1 MKKRSYYSNLK
12 NPTANRMLKALAGY
26 YGVEKDEVVELLVR
40 LMYKVHFGGRLYPE
54 LELEFKG
61 YNSTLIGLIVEEARA
76 GGRVAGKVLNKMT
89 LLPNREMIE
98 QVVKSAKENDL
109 TINALR
115 EEFLERQDIAD
126 ERMDENGDDFYVENS

>member
-12 NPTANRMLKALAGY
+12 NPTANRMLKALAEY

-54 LELEFKG
+54 LELEFGG
-61 YNSTLIGLIVEEARA
+61 YNSTLVGLIVEEARA
-76 GGRVAGKVLNKMT
+76 GGHVAGKVLNKMT